1 MGIRISAHRTHR
13 RTDVD
18 SLADKSSAEKRGG
31 KSDLATS
38 MNLLISHKELDHFH
52 MFTVTTFI
60 MKADGILH
68 TIVYFKAFEI
78 SCRIHFRKFKQ
89 IIFEKK

>member
-1 MGIRISAHRTHR
+1 
-13 RTDVD
+13 
-18 SLADKSSAEKRGG
+18 
-31 KSDLATS
+31 
-38 MNLLISHKELDHFH
+38 

-68 TIVYFKAFEI
+68 TIVYFKAFEV